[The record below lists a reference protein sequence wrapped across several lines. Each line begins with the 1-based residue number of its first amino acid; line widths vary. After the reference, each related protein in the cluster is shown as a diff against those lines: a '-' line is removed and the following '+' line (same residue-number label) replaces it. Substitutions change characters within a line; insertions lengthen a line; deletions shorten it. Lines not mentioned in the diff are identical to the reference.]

1 MSLSIAVAYWIRLT
15 TSIVSF
21 FWLLFPLALSR
32 VLIFYFLIIFLIFF
46 IYYFFFSTLSTS
58 SPLVTF
64 KPLATA
70 ELVWSPR
77 NFEVSLFGSAG
88 CVISTFR
95 FQCQKRTPFN
105 PLLGCRINFCTL
117 RDWVR
122 KKHKYPF
129 WWRAGAWVR
138 LLTLHARCAVSL
150 LQLLSVEVL
159 SSKIGALSL
168 SFSLTQS

>member
-32 VLIFYFLIIFLIFF
+32 VLIFYFLIIFLIFLY
-46 IYYFFFSTLSTS
+46 IIFFSTLSTS